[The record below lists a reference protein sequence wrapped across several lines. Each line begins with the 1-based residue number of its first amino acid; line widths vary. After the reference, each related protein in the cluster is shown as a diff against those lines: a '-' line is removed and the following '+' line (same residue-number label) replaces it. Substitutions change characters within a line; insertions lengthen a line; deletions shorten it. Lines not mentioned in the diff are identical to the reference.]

1 MSTMEISSRHLDPT
15 ATGMIERPT
24 SKGSNQMV
32 QISQHDTGSEDA
44 SVIGRRP
51 QWITRRRLLLVSV
64 TIMIGS
70 GMALNWGWLT
80 AAGLA
85 PILVSLAP
93 CGVMCGLGLCMKG
106 GTGTS
111 WSSRLSGIF
120 R

>member
-1 MSTMEISSRHLDPT
+1 MNIMGISSRHLVPT

-24 SKGSNQMV
+24 SKDSSQMV

-44 SVIGRRP
+44 SVIGPRP
-51 QWITRRRLLLVSV
+51 QWMTRRRLLLVSV

-80 AAGLA
+80 ATGLA

-93 CGVMCGLGLCMKG
+93 CGVMCGLGLCMKS
-106 GTGTS
+106 GTGTR
-111 WSSRLSGIF
+111 WWSRLSDVF

>member
-1 MSTMEISSRHLDPT
+1 MSIMEISSQQLDPT
-15 ATGMIERPT
+15 ATRMVER
-24 SKGSNQMV
+24 SISNGSSQIAR
-32 QISQHDTGSEDA
+32 ISQHDAGIEEA
-44 SVIGRRP
+44 SVIGGRP
-51 QWITRRRLLLVSV
+51 KWMTRKGILLAGLTVV
-64 TIMIGS
+64 IGS

-111 WSSRLSGIF
+111 WSSRLGGIF

>member
-15 ATGMIERPT
+15 ATGMTERPT
-24 SKGSNQMV
+24 SKDSSQMV
-32 QISQHDTGSEDA
+32 QISQHDAGIEEA
-44 SVIGRRP
+44 SVIGGRP
-51 QWITRRRLLLVSV
+51 KWMTRKRLLLVSV
-64 TIMIGS
+64 IIMIGS
-70 GMALNWGWLT
+70 GLALNWGWLT

>member
-15 ATGMIERPT
+15 AIGMIERPT

-32 QISQHDTGSEDA
+32 QISQHETGSEDA
-44 SVIGRRP
+44 SVIGPRP
-51 QWITRRRLLLVSV
+51 QWMTRRRLLLAGV
-64 TIMIGS
+64 TVVIGS

-111 WSSRLSGIF
+111 WWSRLSGIF